1 MKTFSRIRLLLP
13 LLALVLAAGCS
24 DLGIDSGAGD
34 VTGLTIE
41 DASGNT
47 LVTVNASGSV
57 SGTLSVPRGGQRSLR
72 VVLRGGGGTISPGIA
87 ESLRV
92 TTTNSVVAQ
101 WTETGQGTGTLR
113 GGNAAGTTTM
123 RVDFISAGTAEYT
136 SPAITVQVT

>member
-1 MKTFSRIRLLLP
+1 MKTFSRFRLLP

-24 DLGIDSGAGD
+24 DLGIDSGASE

-41 DASGNT
+41 DGSGNA

-57 SGTLSVPRGGQRSLR
+57 NGTLTVPRNQTRSLR
-72 VVLRGGGGTISPGIA
+72 VVLRGPGGTVTPGIT
-87 ESLRV
+87 ESIRV

-101 WTETGQGTGTLR
+101 WTETGEGTGTLR
-113 GGNAAGTTTM
+113 GGTAAGTTNL
-123 RVDFISAGTAEYT
+123 RVDLISAGATAYT